1 MKKNYL
7 VLALLSGTLLFSC
20 SGEKKDEG
28 KEKNETGSKESREG
42 MKNEMSFM
50 DSTIRPQDDF
60 FLYCNNNW
68 IKNNPVPSTES
79 RWGSFNELDEANKEK
94 LHAILED
101 VSKNPGA
108 KGSYSQIVGDYY
120 NSFMNMEKRNELGIQ
135 PIEAELGVVNA
146 ITDKASLVEA
156 MTKLHAMGVSTLF
169 GLYVELDLKN
179 PNINVLGADQGGMN
193 LPNKSYY
200 FDKNKKD
207 IRDAY
212 IVHIDKMFGLA
223 GQEAEGAGKDI
234 LAFETKLAD
243 VSKSPQEQ
251 RIPELSYNKF
261 SKADFA
267 ALIPSWDWDKYYEEN
282 GIGEFDTIIVGN
294 PKYFGALEKLLNKE
308 SISSWKNYLTWCV
321 LNNYSGALTE
331 EILNQNFDFYS
342 TTLKGQKE
350 MKEDWKRAVS
360 ALTYNYISHALGK
373 LFVEKHFSENAKN
386 KVNTM
391 VDNIMEAFRERLNEL
406 EWMSDE
412 TKKLALHK
420 LESFG
425 RKLGF
430 PDEWRDY
437 SGLEISADSYA
448 QNIKNISLF
457 ATKKNFDKLGKE
469 KDPKEWGM
477 PPHMVNAYYHPLYNE
492 IVFPAG
498 IMQPP
503 FFDEFASDAVNYG
516 RMGMVIGHE
525 FTHGFDDM
533 GSKFAADGSLNNWWS
548 EEDLEKF
555 KERTE
560 KLGDTYSQFCPYDD
574 ACVQPQMTMGEN
586 IADLGGITL
595 AYYAY
600 KKTEEYKKGD
610 EVKGFTPDQEFFIAV
625 AQLWKINY
633 TEEELR
639 NRIAT
644 DYHSP
649 GMYRVNGPL
658 KNCPEFWAAFDVKEG
673 DSMRNSKDAVARIW

>member
-1 MKKNYL
+1 MKKSYL
-7 VLALLSGTLLFSC
+7 ILATISASILVSCGTKE
-20 SGEKKDEG
+20 EKEDKK
-28 KEKNETGSKESREG
+28 KETTSENGAKKEA
-42 MKNEMSFM
+42 MKNELSYI

-94 LHAILED
+94 LKVILENA
-101 VSKNPGA
+101 SENPGS
-108 KGSYSQIVGDYY
+108 KGSHSQLVGDFYS
-120 NSFMNMEKRNELGIQ
+120 SFMNMDKRNELGIQ
-135 PIEAELGVVNA
+135 PIQGELDVVNG
-146 ITDKASLVEA
+146 ISDKKSLVKA
-156 MTKLHAMGVSTLF
+156 ISSLHAMGVGTMF
-169 GLYVELDLKN
+169 GIGVELDLKD
-179 PNINVLGADQGGMN
+179 PTINVLNAGQGGLN
-193 LPNKSYY
+193 LPNKNYY
-200 FDKNKKD
+200 FDKDKAE

-212 IVHIDKMFGLA
+212 VAHIDKMFDLA
-223 GQEAEGAGKDI
+223 GMNKGIGQDV
-234 LAFETKLAD
+234 LNFETKIAQ
-243 VSKSPQEQ
+243 VCKTPQEQ
-251 RIPELSYNKF
+251 RDPFASYNKF

-267 ALIPSWDWDKYYEEN
+267 AMTSSFDWDAYYAEN
-282 GIGEFDTIIVGN
+282 GIGDFDTIIVSN
-294 PKYFGALEKLLNKE
+294 PKYFEGMDALLDYPVET
-308 SISSWKNYLTWCV
+308 WKNYLNWCV
-321 LNNYSGALTE
+321 INTYANALTADFV
-331 EILNQNFDFYS
+331 NQNFAFYS

-350 MKEDWKRAVS
+350 MKEDWKRAIS
-360 ALTYNYISHALGK
+360 SLTFNYISHALGS
-373 LFVEKHFSENAKN
+373 LFVEKHFSENAKK
-386 KVNTM
+386 KVNVM
-391 VDNIMEAFRERLNEL
+391 VDNIMEAFRDRLNTL
-406 EWMSDE
+406 DWMSDE
-412 TKKLALHK
+412 TKERALHK

-430 PDEWRDY
+430 PEEWRDY
-437 SGLEISADSYA
+437 SGLEITSDNYV
-448 QNIKNISLF
+448 QNLRNITLY
-457 ATKKNFDKLGKE
+457 ATKKNHEKLGKP

-503 FFDEFASDAVNYG
+503 FFDEHASDAVNYG

-525 FTHGFDDM
+525 FTHGFDDQ
-533 GSKFAADGSLNNWWS
+533 GAKFAADGSLSNWWS
-548 EEDLEKF
+548 DEDVEKF

-560 KLGDTYSQFCPYDD
+560 KLGRTYEQFCPFGDV
-574 ACVQPQMTMGEN
+574 CVDPRLTMGEN
-586 IADLGGITL
+586 IADLGGITM

-600 KKTEEYKKGD
+600 TKTDEYKEGKMVD
-610 EVKGFTPDQEFFIAV
+610 GFTPDQQFFIAV

-633 TEEELR
+633 TDEELK

-673 DSMRNSKDAVARIW
+673 DPMRNPFEEAAKIW

>member
-1 MKKNYL
+1 MKTNYL
-7 VLALLSGTLLFSC
+7 AVSLLSTAILFSC
-20 SGEKKDEG
+20 GGEKKEEG
-28 KEKNETGSKESREG
+28 DKKDSKENQEVREG
-42 MKNEMSFM
+42 MKNEMSYM
-50 DSTIRPQDDF
+50 DTTIRPQDDF

-68 IKNNPVPSTES
+68 IKSNPVPSTES

-94 LHAILED
+94 LKDILD
-101 VSKNPGA
+101 DASANPGD
-108 KGSYSQIVGDYY
+108 KGSFSQLVGDYY
-120 NSFMNMEKRNELGIQ
+120 TSFMDMDKRNELGIK
-135 PIEAELGVVNA
+135 PIEEELAIVDG
-146 ITDKASLVEA
+146 ITDKESLVKA
-156 MTKLHAMGVSTLF
+156 IIDLKAKGVGTLF
-169 GLYVELDLKN
+169 GMYVELDLKN
-179 PNINVLGADQGGMN
+179 PTINVLGADQGGLN

-200 FDKNKKD
+200 FDKNKQE

-212 IVHIDKMFGLA
+212 AIHIDEMLALA
-223 GQEAEGAGKDI
+223 GKSKGPGQDV
-234 LAFETKLAD
+234 LNFETMIANNC
-243 VSKSPQEQ
+243 KSPQEQ
-251 RIPELSYNKF
+251 RIPELSYNKY

-267 ALIPSWDWDKYYEEN
+267 ALTPSFDWDAYYSAN
-282 GIGEFDTIIVGN
+282 GIGEFDTLIVGN
-294 PKYFGALEKLLNKE
+294 PKYFEGMEKMLSGE
-308 SISSWKNYLTWCV
+308 PIESWKNYLNWCV
-321 LNNYSGALTE
+321 LNTYSNALSE
-331 EILNQNFDFYS
+331 DFLNQDFAFYG

-350 MKEDWKRAVS
+350 MKEDWKRAIS
-360 ALTYNYISHALGK
+360 GLTRNYISHALGK
-373 LFVEKHFSENAKN
+373 LFVDKHFSENAKN
-386 KVNTM
+386 KVNVM
-391 VDNIMEAFRERLNEL
+391 VDNIMEAFRERLNDL
-406 EWMSDE
+406 EWMSDD

-430 PDEWRDY
+430 PEEWRDY
-437 SGLEISADSYA
+437 TGLEITSDSYA
-448 QNIKNISLF
+448 QNVKNISLY
-457 ATKKNFDKLGKE
+457 AKKKNHEKLGKE
-469 KDPKEWGM
+469 KDPKEWSM

-548 EEDLEKF
+548 EDDLEKF

-560 KLGDTYSQFCPYDD
+560 KLGNTYSQFCPFDD
-574 ACVQPQMTMGEN
+574 ACVQPEMTMGEN

-600 KKTEEYKKGD
+600 KKTDEYAKG
-610 EVKGFTPDQEFFIAV
+610 EKVNGFTPDQEFFIAV

-633 TEEELR
+633 TDEELR

-658 KNCPEFWAAFDVKEG
+658 KNCPEFWEAFDVKEG
-673 DSMRNSKDAVARIW
+673 DAMRNSQDAVARIW